1 MIRKRNNTVSP
12 NELLASVHRAA
23 SAFADGLE
31 LGSGEA
37 LVMAALAGGPASV
50 QQLHLATG
58 RRRST
63 LTSVLDRLEKRRLLK
78 RTIDPADRRSFRIV
92 PTGPGRRMARRMKAR
107 LDRLAKSAFGRWRPG
122 DRRRLA
128 ESLERLVA
136 PAGRAR

>member
-1 MIRKRNNTVSP
+1 MIRNRSISP
-12 NELLASVHRAA
+12 NDLLAALHRA
-23 SAFADGLE
+23 SSSFSDGLE
-31 LGSGEA
+31 LGSAEA
-37 LVMAALAGGPASV
+37 LLMAALAGGPATV

-58 RRRST
+58 RHRST
-63 LTSVLDRLEKRRLLK
+63 LTGVLDRLEKRRLLK

-92 PTGPGRRMARRMKAR
+92 PTSAGRRMARRMKGR

-128 ESLERLVA
+128 EALERLVA